1 MKLLLLFSFALIAY
15 TSLWAQ
21 DSTHVTIKAGQRV
34 IDVLK
39 HDDIFQYPEFKDGIV
54 LLKDDTRIVVPLNYN
69 RVFDEMLFIDTNGD
83 TLALGAKKN
92 VKYIIIGKD
101 MFYYEDGY
109 IRLTIDH
116 DFVKLAE
123 KQIWIVADVQ
133 KIGTHNRP
141 ATTVAIQSVTH
152 YTDGTDAAKSKD
164 LVLNENIIL
173 RKETHFYFG
182 NAYGR
187 FVRTSKKKLLSLF
200 PKDELKI
207 ENYLKENKID
217 FDKKEDVEK
226 MVEFLNSLY
235 SLP

>member
-1 MKLLLLFSFALIAY
+1 MKTLLLFSFAFT
-15 TSLWAQ
+15 TSTILLAQ
-21 DSTHVTIKAGQRV
+21 DSTHVTIKAGERFM
-34 IDVLK
+34 DVLK
-39 HDDIFQYPEFKDGIV
+39 PTEIYQYPEFRDGIV
-54 LLKDDTRIVVPLNYN
+54 ILKDDTKIVVPLNYS
-69 RVFDEMLFIDTNGD
+69 RLFDEMQFIDDKGD

-101 MFYYEDGY
+101 QYYYEDGY
-109 IRLTIDH
+109 IRITVNH

-123 KQIWIVADVQ
+123 KQIWVVADVQ

-141 ATTVAIQSVTH
+141 VTTVAVQSVTH

-173 RKETHFYFG
+173 RKETHYYFG

-207 ENYLKENKID
+207 EEYLKENKID

-226 MVEFLNSLY
+226 IVEFLNSLY
-235 SLP
+235 SFP